1 MTSKIPNALSL
12 SKEEQFTTFQQ
23 EIQELDK
30 LHVILQKP
38 TINSDQSPF
47 SHLTVGNTTLTIFAT
62 KSVILKRRGNKKK
75 LEGLS
80 STSPLV

>member
-1 MTSKIPNALSL
+1 MTSKVPNALSL

-38 TINSDQSPF
+38 TINSDQTPF
-47 SHLTVGNTTLTIFAT
+47 SDLTVGNPTRKISAT
-62 KSVILKRRGNKKK
+62 KSVLLKRRGTKKSWRGF
-75 LEGLS
+75 LLHHH
-80 STSPLV
+80 